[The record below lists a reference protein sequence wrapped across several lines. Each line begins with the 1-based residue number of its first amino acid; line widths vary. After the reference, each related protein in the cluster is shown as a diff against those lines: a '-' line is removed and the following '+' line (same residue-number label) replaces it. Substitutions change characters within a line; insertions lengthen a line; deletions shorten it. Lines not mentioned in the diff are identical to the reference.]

1 MRNKKIVTFIFL
13 IMSFVVPAKVADDEM
28 VLIPA
33 GTFQMGNPDRESGDD
48 NYPVRSVTID
58 SFYMCRVFV

>member
-28 VLIPA
+28 ILIPP
-33 GTFQMGNPDRESGDD
+33 GTFQMGNPDGESGDD
-48 NYPVRSVTID
+48 NYPARSVTID